1 MTVDGD
7 AKADGD
13 GDAKADGDGEGFG
26 AFPILSIVA
35 TGQTA
40 MQMHVHSRTPNP
52 CHKHSD
58 TISPLR
64 R

>member
-1 MTVDGD
+1 MTV
-7 AKADGD
+7 D